1 MGRGPFA
8 AMVVKFRATKTTV
21 HERVLLD
28 HSYYH
33 MGAGEADLLSAINES
48 WLASTYMG

>member
-21 HERVLLD
+21 HERVLD
-28 HSYYH
+28 DSYYR
-33 MGAGEADLLSAINES
+33 MGDGGADLLSAINES